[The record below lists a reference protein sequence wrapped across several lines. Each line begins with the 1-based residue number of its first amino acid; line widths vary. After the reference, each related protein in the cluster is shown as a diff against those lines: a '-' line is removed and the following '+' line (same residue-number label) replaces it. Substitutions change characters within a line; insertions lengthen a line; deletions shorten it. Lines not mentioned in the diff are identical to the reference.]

1 MGNDAG
7 WGKPRYSKL
16 AHYFDNG
23 KQISLCG
30 KFNKGN
36 TELTDAQEMESSF
49 TIGDCSKCRKALYE
63 LLTLRGLKAAKSRD
77 EWVINVCEGNP
88 ELMDELLKTDAV
100 NAIFK
105 RHYKTCMRY
114 KMNDNIIFMVLSYS
128 RSTMDVKKLRQYR
141 HKVMCELRRLGV
153 TVDNNVIK
161 TELKKRDKRN
171 GDWKVSR

>member
-1 MGNDAG
+1 MGNVAG

-16 AHYFDNG
+16 AHYFDDG
-23 KQISLCG
+23 EQISLCG
-30 KFNKGN
+30 KFSKGN
-36 TELTDAQEMESSF
+36 TELTDAQEMESSL

-77 EWVINVCEGNP
+77 EWVINVCEGNQ

-114 KMNDNIIFMVLSYS
+114 KMNDDIIFMVLSYS

-153 TVDNNVIK
+153 IVDNNVIK

-171 GDWKVSR
+171 GDWKVSG